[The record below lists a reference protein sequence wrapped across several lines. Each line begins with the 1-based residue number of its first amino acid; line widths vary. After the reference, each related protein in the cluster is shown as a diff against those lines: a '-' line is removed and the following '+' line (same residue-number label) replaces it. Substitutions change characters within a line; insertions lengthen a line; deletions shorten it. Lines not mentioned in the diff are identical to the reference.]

1 MLLVKIGKRI
11 SSMQTPVKEK
21 KNTMNLT
28 GTYERAKRAKSARM
42 FAGLTMEQM
51 NIQHNIPPSTI
62 QGWENIGGTSLK
74 NRKLTLKG
82 AQRLIAALNREG
94 VACTIEWLMEGE
106 GIGPHFINQKEK
118 SRNTQNSL
126 WGHHLA
132 IQAEIKTFE
141 ENNLNSIVVMV
152 ADNGLEP
159 FYSKGDFVGAI
170 KQYLK
175 DIDKYLNHLCII
187 ETSNKEV
194 FIRKLI
200 SGKKTHT
207 YTLLT
212 LQNNDQQSESS
223 LQDVKVNWV
232 APIIW
237 HRKPF

>member
-1 MLLVKIGKRI
+1 M
-11 SSMQTPVKEK
+11 K
-21 KNTMNLT
+21 KTMDHT
-28 GTYERAKRAKSARM
+28 ETYERAKRAKSARM

-51 NIQHNIPPSTI
+51 NIQHNIPPSTL
-62 QGWENIGGTSLK
+62 QGWENIGCASLK

-94 VACTIEWLMEGE
+94 VACSVEWLMDGE
-106 GIGPHFINQKEK
+106 GIGPHFIAPKGNDRKQKQ
-118 SRNTQNSL
+118 QNSL

-132 IQAEIKTFE
+132 IQHEIKTFE

-152 ADNGLEP
+152 SDNGLEP
-159 FYSKGDFVGAI
+159 FYTKGDFVGAI

-187 ETSNKEV
+187 ETTNKEV

-200 SGKKTHT
+200 SGKKPRT
-207 YTLLT
+207 YTLIT
-212 LQNNDQQSESS
+212 LQNNILTNEPT
-223 LQDVKVNWV
+223 LQDVKVNWI